1 MADKKPT
8 HIAVNTVQ
16 YHRDGQAVEVKPGSE
31 FVGSDVGD
39 AKELERLVGTGAI
52 KSIKVAAKEESDAE
66 KAAAA
71 AAAKEAA
78 DAQAAADAKAA
89 ADAAAAKR
97 S

>member
-8 HIAVNTVQ
+8 HVAVNSIQ
-16 YHRDGQAVEVKPGSE
+16 YHREGAAVEVKPGDE

-52 KSIKVAAKEESDAE
+52 KTIKAAAKEESEAD

-71 AAAKEAA
+71 AAQKAA
-78 DAQAAADAKAA
+78 DEKAA
-89 ADAAAAKR
+89 AEAAAAAAARGGR

>member
-16 YHRDGQAVEVKPGSE
+16 FHRDGQAVEVKPGDE

-39 AKELERLVGTGAI
+39 AKELERLTNAGAI

-71 AAAKEAA
+71 EAQRLA
-78 DAQAAADAKAA
+78 DEQAAAEKAA
-89 ADAAAAKR
+89 REAKK
-97 S
+97 